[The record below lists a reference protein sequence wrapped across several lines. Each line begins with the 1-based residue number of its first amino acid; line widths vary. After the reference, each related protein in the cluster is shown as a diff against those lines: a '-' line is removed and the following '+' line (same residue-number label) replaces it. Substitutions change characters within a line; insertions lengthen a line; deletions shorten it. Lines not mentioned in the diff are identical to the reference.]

1 VAGPAWARPR
11 LNPFQYLVPVDL
23 DRAPA
28 DAAGEVAGTAVA
40 PQPVE
45 GLAARA
51 ADDITAMIA
60 AAGLV

>member
-1 VAGPAWARPR
+1 

-45 GLAARA
+45 VLAARA
-51 ADDITAMIA
+51 ADEITAMIA